1 MDIKEIAKKLAPD
14 YWKRDQ
20 WNIEY
25 FDSVGF
31 AEALIES
38 YKAELLDEVG
48 EPVAEVIRKFSYK
61 GDFETAVVRWEGEIP
76 HHGVDLYTSDQV
88 AAAIEKATKPL
99 EEEIERLK
107 SEQTELIDRFQNENC
122 GRVHMGEP
130 VISQSMLDIRANE
143 NVAIDIDQL
152 VKIAQ
157 GNLQEEAAQYKDE
170 LAMVLRC
177 SADLRSQLA
186 AAQEE
191 TRLLTER
198 NATNE
203 EYAANLVKALTKT
216 QDQLAKAEQL
226 WQIAQGRCDGLEEK
240 LAKAEQRVAEACAL
254 AIYSECNSYSEVS
267 QAIIRSGEWRK
278 FVKEV

>member
-1 MDIKEIAKKLAPD
+1 MDIKEIALNVA
-14 YWKRDQ
+14 
-20 WNIEY
+20 
-25 FDSVGF
+25 DSMSNTTIIMPKNEDSIAF
-31 AEALIES
+31 AEAIIES
-38 YKAELLDEVG
+38 YKAELLKEVRG
-48 EPVAEVIRKFSYK
+48 PVAEFKRHPFGDYTELSFSAGYSARR
-61 GDFETAVVRWEGEIP
+61 GDK
-76 HHGVDLYTSDQV
+76 LYTSDQI
-88 AAAIEKATKPL
+88 AAAIAKATKPL

-130 VISQSMLDIRANE
+130 VISQSIKETVRQWLDIRANE

-191 TRLLTER
+191 IKTVTEQKNR
-198 NATNE
+198 MWFEMQTA
-203 EYAANLVKALTKT
+203 
-216 QDQLAKAEQL
+216 QDQ
-226 WQIAQGRCDGLEEK
+226 
-240 LAKAEQRVAEACAL
+240 LAKAEQRVAEACAEVCDEQDHP
-254 AIYSECNSYSEVS
+254 ECWIHKDCAE
-267 QAIIRSGEWRK
+267 AIRSGEWRK
-278 FVKEV
+278 FVKEG